1 MDGNQNTG
9 NQPTQ
14 ENGCYAVT
22 TGKYVATISHS
33 ITILGILMVV
43 SGFILGASMYIGL
56 GIFIVIVNLCSG
68 DLHIEFTEDSLVT
81 KLMPFQKPLII
92 PYRKIKA
99 INIRDKAV
107 ELTLSYSTG
116 DKKKKLPIHK
126 FSKDVREQIK
136 AIFSELEEQLYIN

>member
-1 MDGNQNTG
+1 MDENRNTG
-9 NQPTQ
+9 HQPTQ
-14 ENGCYAVT
+14 EKGCYAVT

-43 SGFILGASMYIGL
+43 SGFRLGASMIGF